1 MYTDIWQLALL
12 SGLLA
17 LIGWWLLART
27 GRAVLALIDL
37 LLPNRYLKRVGVRRV
52 LRKESHRES

>member
-17 LIGWWLLART
+17 LIGWRLLART